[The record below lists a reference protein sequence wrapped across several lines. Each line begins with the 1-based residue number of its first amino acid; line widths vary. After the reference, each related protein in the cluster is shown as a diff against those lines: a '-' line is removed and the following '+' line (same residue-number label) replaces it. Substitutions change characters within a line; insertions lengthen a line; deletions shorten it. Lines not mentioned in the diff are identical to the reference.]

1 MLQNEKVIFLTGGE
15 PVYNPE
21 TSKNEY
27 HYDEKI
33 LYMNVSTVDELTAMR
48 KYGEQDRLLIY
59 LRTVGVMPKF
69 DKVAIRGEIYEPASK
84 QALGSLGFGGPYKS
98 VLLRSTGIVYG

>member
-1 MLQNEKVIFLTGGE
+1 MLQNEKVIFLSGGE

-33 LYMNVSTVDELTAMR
+33 LYMNVSSVSELTVMR
-48 KYGEQDRLLIY
+48 DYGDQDRALVY
-59 LRTVGVMPKF
+59 LRTMGVMPKF
-69 DKVAIRGEIYEPASK
+69 DKVVIRGELYEPATK
-84 QALGSLGFGGPYKS
+84 QSLGSLGFGGPYKS
-98 VLLRSTGIVYG
+98 VLLRSTGIAYG

>member
-1 MLQNEKVIFLTGGE
+1 MLQNEKVIFLSGGE

-33 LYMNVSTVDELTAMR
+33 LYMNISTVSELTAMR
-48 KYGEQDRLLIY
+48 EYGEQDRSLLY
-59 LRTVGVMPKF
+59 LRTMGAIPKF
-69 DKVAIRGEIYEPASK
+69 DKVVIRGELYEPATK
-84 QALGSLGFGGPYKS
+84 QSLGSLGFGGPYKS
-98 VLLRSTGIVYG
+98 VLLRSTGVAYG